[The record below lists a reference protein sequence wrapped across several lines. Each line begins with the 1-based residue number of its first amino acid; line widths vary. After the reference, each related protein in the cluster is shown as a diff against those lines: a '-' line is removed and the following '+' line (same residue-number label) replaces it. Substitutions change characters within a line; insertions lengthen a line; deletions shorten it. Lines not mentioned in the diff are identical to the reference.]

1 VKYFKQLF
9 VVVFAVS
16 SSALFGGSITVGAN
30 NGGNGF
36 PFGASGT
43 RYQEAYSSSLFSGPI
58 TITGIDFFRSGASG
72 TLGSG
77 TYQLSLSTISGSV
90 NSLSNVNFNSNLG
103 ANNAAFASTALSG
116 TAPSVL
122 SFTGGPF
129 SYDPSQGNLLLDSRL
144 QTPATTARPCSRMKM
159 AADLRRSP
167 GTKISDLERWITA

>member
-72 TLGSG
+72 TLGREPTS
-77 TYQLSLSTISGSV
+77 SV
-90 NSLSNVNFNSNLG
+90 CL
-103 ANNAAFASTALSG
+103 
-116 TAPSVL
+116 
-122 SFTGGPF
+122 
-129 SYDPSQGNLLLDSRL
+129 
-144 QTPATTARPCSRMKM
+144 
-159 AADLRRSP
+159 RSP
-167 GTKISDLERWITA
+167 GA